1 MHAWEQLTST
11 GDIVPVLGIIAGI
24 LISFFVT
31 AAVFILGFIKILK
44 SGGSRKDR
52 QLDTEETRL
61 FQELQRGFQ
70 KMEQRVEALETLIL
84 DRERGRTTQRP

>member
-1 MHAWEQLTST
+1 MHAWEQLAST
-11 GDIVPVLGIIAGI
+11 GDIVPVMGILAGI

-31 AAVFILGFIKILK
+31 AAIFILGFIKLLR
-44 SGGSRKDR
+44 SGGSKKER
-52 QLDTEETRL
+52 QLDADEARM

-70 KMEQRVEALETLIL
+70 KMEQRVDALETLIL